1 MGGFFSGTNQGK
13 SNIRIIDD
21 NGEEVFGINT
31 IHFSNGNIVKDKS
44 GKVRITSKGG
54 GGGGGGGS
62 GDITGTLS
70 EGQVVISKGSKIIE
84 GDPDFTYNKNTN
96 MLSVGGKLK
105 QGFVKDSP
113 IAVNSDGEIIKMDL
127 NSNNLLTFSSG
138 ELTAVKQSIDVSGGG
153 TTSNLESGNAL
164 NFTNTSDVL
173 FTSNTNKGDVNVS
186 SALSPTGITN
196 GTYGGSRSIP
206 QITVDLNGRL
216 TNATEVNISP
226 RCIHDGGWNTGGGLK
241 ISERVNLISSTN
253 EKVNL
258 NSFNYFTPIADDAQS
273 KNKYEISG
281 DNLINSTAITLEA
294 GERFTLVGGVSI
306 ESPAQ
311 SIYSTAQYN
320 SRIGGKGE
328 FEGGGNLQTNPIY
341 FTTNLNFT
349 GVDSTSIS
357 ASIGQN
363 LFDSINIEAVNG
375 NTLRTGGQLSTV
387 KCIWAGKF
395 SIGKQTTDIILIESA
410 TAGRSGPTCF
420 TLSMASGGKK

>member
-31 IHFSNGNIVKDKS
+31 IHFSNGNIVKDTS
-44 GKVRITSKGG
+44 GKVRITSK
-54 GGGGGGGS
+54 GGGGGS

-84 GDPDFTYNKNTN
+84 GDSDFTYDKTKNI
-96 MLSVGGKLK
+96 LSVGGKLK
-105 QGFVKDSP
+105 QGFVNDSP
-113 IAVNSDGEIIKMDL
+113 IAVNTDGEIIKMDL
-127 NSNNLLTFSSG
+127 NSNNLLTFNSG
-138 ELTAVKQSIDVSGGG
+138 ELTAVKQRIDVSGGG
-153 TTSNLESGNAL
+153 NTSSLESGNTL

-196 GTYGGSRSIP
+196 GTYGNSRSIP

-216 TNATEVNISP
+216 TDATNVNISP
-226 RCIHDGGWNTGGGLK
+226 RCVHDGGWNTGGGLK
-241 ISERVNLISSTN
+241 ITERVNLVSSTD

-273 KNKYEISG
+273 KNKYEMSG
-281 DNLINSTAITLEA
+281 DNLLNSTAIALEA
-294 GERFTLVGGVSI
+294 GEKFTLVGGISI
-306 ESPAQ
+306 EEVAQ

-320 SRIGGKGE
+320 SRIGGKE
-328 FEGGGNLQTNPIY
+328 FEGEGNLQTNPIY

>member
-31 IHFSNGNIVKDKS
+31 IHFSNGNVVKDKS
-44 GKVRITSKGG
+44 GKVRITSK
-54 GGGGGGGS
+54 GGGGGGS

-84 GDPDFTYNKNTN
+84 GDSDFTYDKTKNI
-96 MLSVGGKLK
+96 LSVGGKLK
-105 QGFVKDSP
+105 QGFVNDSP
-113 IAVNSDGEIIKMDL
+113 IAVNTDGEIIKMDL

-153 TTSNLESGNAL
+153 TTSSLETGNAL

-173 FTSNTNKGDVNVS
+173 FTSNTNTGDVNVS

-216 TNATEVNISP
+216 TNATNVNISP
-226 RCIHDGGWNTGGGLK
+226 RCVHDGGWNIGGGLK
-241 ISERVNLISSTN
+241 ITERVNLVSSTD

-258 NSFNYFTPIADDAQS
+258 NSFNYFTPIADDTQS
-273 KNKYEISG
+273 KTKYELSG
-281 DNLINSTAITLEA
+281 DALLNSTAIALEA
-294 GERFTLVGGVSI
+294 GEKFTLVGGISI
-306 ESPAQ
+306 EEVAQ

-320 SRIGGKGE
+320 SNIGGKE
-328 FEGGGNLQTNPIY
+328 FEGEGNLQTNPIY

>member
-31 IHFSNGNIVKDKS
+31 IHFSNGNVVKDKS
-44 GKVRITSKGG
+44 GKVRITSK
-54 GGGGGGGS
+54 GGGGGGS

-84 GDPDFTYNKNTN
+84 GDPNFTYDKTKNI
-96 MLSVGGKLK
+96 LSVGGKLK
-105 QGFVKDSP
+105 QGFVNDSP
-113 IAVNSDGEIIKMDL
+113 IAVNSDGEIIKMEL

-153 TTSNLESGNAL
+153 NTSSLESGNTL

-196 GTYGGSRSIP
+196 GTYGNSRSIP

-216 TNATEVNISP
+216 TDATNVNISP
-226 RCIHDGGWNTGGGLK
+226 RCVHDGGWNTGGGLK
-241 ISERVNLISSTN
+241 ITEIVNLVSSTD

-258 NSFNYFTPIADDAQS
+258 NSFNYFTPIADDAQA
-273 KNKYEISG
+273 KKKYEISG
-281 DNLINSTAITLEA
+281 DNLLNSTAITLEA
-294 GERFTLVGGVSI
+294 GERFTLVGGISI
-306 ESPAQ
+306 ENVAQ

-320 SRIGGKGE
+320 SNIGGKE
-328 FEGGGNLQTNPIY
+328 FEGEGNLQTNSIY

-387 KCIWAGKF
+387 KCILACKF
-395 SIGKQTTDIILIESA
+395 SIGRLTTDIILIESA